1 MRKRILSAV
10 LAGALSV
17 SMIAG
22 SALTASAADKRDANG
37 QYAPDASTQTRRVYF
52 AMPGCWESNYWK
64 TEGKEAAGAYWWTG
78 EDTIPWLGY
87 KMAKETGEANITN
100 VYTTLLPC
108 GGDNANQIIFNNF
121 VDGLMPSM
129 EGYTKERFDA
139 AMQTVDATNSYY
151 NIAGSDYYSKELWMY
166 VYDKLAEFMD
176 YPAITW
182 DAPENPKFSKN
193 ELAQTKPLVA
203 QVLTEYE
210 GYTNEEFMEE
220 FDIPEFGKYSKN
232 FFFDFD
238 NQSGMGLGFGDM
250 MYVCNL
256 DPYSLTVSY
265 TMVPEGKTTF
275 GGEYFFYYGN
285 GEYGTW
291 PTKELLKEKTG
302 IEFVDGK
309 VVLPEGAKDVKV
321 DSYGNAVKTIPDD
334 DGNNVTYMV
343 AGTINGEYLNN
354 KTIPAIPEDKKGVE
368 PAPTAP
374 TDPKGTVPAPGKD
387 AQSSTNDTANTA
399 NKSNNTT
406 NNSANGSVATGDFSF
421 AVVAFVVVLAGL
433 GVFYFTRKKYS
444 K

>member
-22 SALTASAADKRDANG
+22 SAISASAAGKQAADG
-37 QYAPDASTQTRRVYF
+37 TYAPDADTQTRRVYF

-64 TEGKEAAGAYWWTG
+64 TEGQEAAGAYWWSG
-78 EDTIPWLGY
+78 VDGIDWLGY
-87 KMAKETGEANITN
+87 KMTKETGEANITN

-121 VDGLMPSM
+121 VNGLMPSM

-139 AMQTVDATNSYY
+139 AMQTVDATNSYH
-151 NIAGSDYYSKELWMY
+151 NIAGSDYYDKQIWMY

-176 YPAITW
+176 YPAIKW
-182 DAPENPKFSKN
+182 DAPDNPKFSKT
-193 ELAQTKPLVA
+193 ELDQVKPLVG
-203 QVLTEYE
+203 QVLSEYD

-238 NQSGMGLGFGDM
+238 NKSGMALGFGDM

-256 DPYSLTVSY
+256 DPYALTVSY
-265 TMVPEGKTTF
+265 TIVPEGKTTF

-309 VVLPEGAKDVKV
+309 VVAPESVKV
-321 DSYGNAVKTIPDD
+321 DAYGNAVKTLQDA
-334 DGNNVTYMV
+334 DGNNITYMI
-343 AGTINGEYLNN
+343 AGTINGEYQTN
-354 KTIPAIPEDKKGVE
+354 KTIPAIPEDKKGDDK
-368 PAPTAP
+368 PATTPT

-387 AQSSTNDTANTA
+387 AESSTKPAASGDSA
-399 NKSNNTT
+399 SNTT
-406 NNSANGSVATGDFSF
+406 NNNANGAVATGDFSY
-421 AVVAFVVVLAGL
+421 AAVAFVVVLAGL

>member
-17 SMIAG
+17 SLIAG
-22 SALTASAADKRDANG
+22 SALSASAADKRDAEG
-37 QYAPDASTQTRRVYF
+37 KYAPDADTQTRRVYF

-64 TEGKEAAGAYWWTG
+64 TEGKEAAGAYWWSG
-78 EDTIPWLGY
+78 VDGIDWLGY
-87 KMAKETGEANITN
+87 KMSKETSEANVTN

-139 AMQTVDATNSYY
+139 AMQTVDATNSYH
-151 NIAGSDYYSKELWMY
+151 NIAGSDYYDKQIWMY
-166 VYDKLAEFMD
+166 VYDKLAEFME
-176 YPAITW
+176 YPAIKW
-182 DAPENPKFSKN
+182 DAPDNPKFSKT
-193 ELAQTKPLVA
+193 ELDQVKPLVG
-203 QVLTEYE
+203 QVLSEYD

-238 NQSGMGLGFGDM
+238 NKSGMALGFGDM

-256 DPYSLTVSY
+256 DPYALTVS
-265 TMVPEGKTTF
+265 TTIVPEGKTTF

-309 VVLPEGAKDVKV
+309 VVAPEGVKV
-321 DSYGNAVKTIPDD
+321 DAYGNAVKTLQDA
-334 DGNNVTYMV
+334 DGNNITYMIG
-343 AGTINGEYLNN
+343 GTINGEYQTN
-354 KTIPAIPEDKKGVE
+354 KTIPAIPEDKKGDDKPTPTV
-368 PAPTAP
+368 APTTA
-374 TDPKGTVPAPGKD
+374 PKGTVPAPGQD
-387 AQSSTNDTANTA
+387 AQSST
-399 NKSNNTT
+399 KSATPDSSSSNTT
-406 NNSANGSVATGDFSF
+406 NNNANGAVATGDFSY
-421 AVVAFVVVLAGL
+421 AAVAFVVVLAGL
-433 GVFYFTRKKYS
+433 GVFYFTRKKFN

>member
-37 QYAPDASTQTRRVYF
+37 QYAPDPSTQTRRVYF

-87 KMAKETGEANITN
+87 KMAKDTSEANLTN

-139 AMQTVDATNSYY
+139 AMQTVDATNSYH
-151 NIAGSDYYSKELWMY
+151 NIAGSDYYDKQIWMY

-203 QVLTEYE
+203 KVLTEFD

-238 NQSGMGLGFGDM
+238 NKSGMALGFGDM

-256 DPYSLTVSY
+256 DPYALTVS
-265 TMVPEGKTTF
+265 TTIVPEGKTTF

-309 VVLPEGAKDVKV
+309 VVAPETVKV
-321 DSYGNAVKTIPDD
+321 DAYGNAVKTLEDA
-334 DGNNVTYMV
+334 DGNKITYMI

-354 KTIPAIPEDKKGVE
+354 KTIPAIPEDKKGGE
-368 PAPTAP
+368 TAP

-387 AQSSTNDTANTA
+387 AQSSTTPAASGDSA
-399 NKSNNTT
+399 SNTT
-406 NNSANGSVATGDFSF
+406 NNNANGTVATGDFSF
-421 AVVAFVVVLAGL
+421 AVVAFVVVIAGL
-433 GVFYFTRKKYS
+433 GVFYFTPKKYS